1 MKRKIYALV
10 LTFFCIFCMFAF
22 FGCNENIIDHRIIVT
37 SSNIRYGT
45 AHGDGYYK
53 TKQQV
58 VLTATELEG
67 HKFVCWVKDDVIIS
81 TESEY
86 KFVANKK
93 TEGKYMAVFEGEQ
106 MQIEKLS
113 NITLLLGAKENSGN
127 YQLENVTIL
136 HSDNN
141 LYNGE
146 QSAIFDFDSP
156 APVQLDIQTDKI
168 FCLDNQYYFS
178 ISLVIKNS
186 LDQQKTYSA
195 NFIVT
200 VTENDL
206 LATSEDKMYSVQ
218 KTFFTTDVNLEIS
231 VSFNFAPLAA
241 TE

>member
-1 MKRKIYALV
+1 MKKKIFALV
-10 LTFFCIFCMFAF
+10 LTFFCAFCGFAF

-37 SSNIRYGT
+37 SSNVRYGT
-45 AHGDGYYK
+45 AQGDGYYK

-67 HKFVCWVKDDVIIS
+67 HKFVCWIKDDVIIS
-81 TESEY
+81 TEPEY

-93 TEGKYMAVFEGEQ
+93 TEGKYVAVFEGEQ

-113 NITLLLGAKENSGN
+113 DVTLSLSAKENSGN
-127 YQLENVTIL
+127 YQLENVTIWY
-136 HSDNN
+136 SNDTI
-141 LYNGE
+141 YNGE
-146 QSAIFDFDSP
+146 QSVIFDFDSP
-156 APVQLDIQTDKI
+156 VPVKLDVETDKV
-168 FCLDNQYYFS
+168 FCLDNQYYFP

-186 LDQQKTYSA
+186 LDQQKTYSS

-206 LATSEDKMYSVQ
+206 LETSEDKIYSVQ
-218 KTFFTTDVNLEIS
+218 KAFFTTDVNLEIT
-231 VSFNFAPLAA
+231 VSFNFTPLAV